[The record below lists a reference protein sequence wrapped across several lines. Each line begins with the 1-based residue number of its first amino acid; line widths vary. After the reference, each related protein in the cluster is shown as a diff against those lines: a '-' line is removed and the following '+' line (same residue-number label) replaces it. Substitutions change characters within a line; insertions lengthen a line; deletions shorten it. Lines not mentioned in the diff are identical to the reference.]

1 MHYFKLNKIIVYNRD
16 YIIIWLLKKNRNR
29 KTFISFFVQNKSI
42 DYYSINIFLN
52 IKCFNI
58 FNIQFL

>member
-29 KTFISFFVQNKSI
+29 KTFFSLFVQNKSI
-42 DYYSINIFLN
+42 DSYSIIIFLN

-58 FNIQFL
+58 FNIQF